1 MTGLQIDKIS
11 SINKM
16 RFAVYRRRVVRQ
28 RERDAEEREESVKE
42 KDPSSLSPPPQVM
55 NKGQVKEF
63 DRPYRL
69 LQQPHSL
76 FHRMVQQ
83 TGELAAQKLHQ
94 MAQEAEMRRRDSRR
108 SSLV

>member
-1 MTGLQIDKIS
+1 MQKESGETKGEGCGGEG
-11 SINKM
+11 
-16 RFAVYRRRVVRQ
+16 
-28 RERDAEEREESVKE
+28 RECEREGSIL
-42 KDPSSLSPPPQVM
+42 SLPPPPQVM

-94 MAQEAEMRRRDSRR
+94 MAQEAEMRRRDSHR